1 MKFDHTSKLYSEM
14 SVDFD
19 NIVPVGL
26 ISTTANTHIPA
37 REPLQ
42 IRTYHEQT
50 LKVRSYFQHFFLRAH
65 FLYVCFTDFTSEGT
79 SLTPTKRSLDLS
91 TRLISFC

>member
-1 MKFDHTSKLYSEM
+1 M

-19 NIVPVGL
+19 KIVPVGL

-37 REPLQ
+37 RKPSQ

-50 LKVRSYFQHFFLRAH
+50 LKVRSYFQHFFLSAH
-65 FLYVCFTDFTSEGT
+65 FLYVCFTDFTSGDQFNT
-79 SLTPTKRSLDLS
+79 NQKVSGFINHVNFFLLAW
-91 TRLISFC
+91 

>member
-42 IRTYHEQT
+42 IRTY
-50 LKVRSYFQHFFLRAH
+50 L
-65 FLYVCFTDFTSEGT
+65 C
-79 SLTPTKRSLDLS
+79 
-91 TRLISFC
+91 ISS